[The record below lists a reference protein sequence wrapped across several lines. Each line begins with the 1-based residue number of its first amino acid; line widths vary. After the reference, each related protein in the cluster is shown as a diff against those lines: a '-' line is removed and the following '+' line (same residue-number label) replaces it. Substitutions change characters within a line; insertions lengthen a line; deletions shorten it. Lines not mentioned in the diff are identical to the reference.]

1 MALQNTIGRIYA
13 EQLQREIEQNISLY
27 GGDSFN
33 LDESKL
39 LVVPGVNH
47 PEGLLEKMM
56 AATNDFEA
64 AVALYEAYPTLTPLQ
79 ATQGAFWVYLAHTE
93 LFPYVQKRWPLVKK
107 GEASKNYILDH
118 WFFGHGLVRQTLSG
132 LWWSIYNTI
141 DNDNPTDKYKYSK
154 FYLSSYTMRVVR
166 LGTTKLV
173 RHKEAVI
180 GMIEYLLDTQ
190 NDSDASNSMEDRV
203 NFVVSYFNKLG
214 ATKQLAYL
222 DRDFFYNELSKV
234 HDELISFKHKKSE
247 DEIEL
252 EEIDGETISE

>member
-1 MALQNTIGRIYA
+1 
-13 EQLQREIEQNISLY
+13 
-27 GGDSFN
+27 
-33 LDESKL
+33 
-39 LVVPGVNH
+39 
-47 PEGLLEKMM
+47 
-56 AATNDFEA
+56 
-64 AVALYEAYPTLTPLQ
+64 
-79 ATQGAFWVYLAHTE
+79 
-93 LFPYVQKRWPLVKK
+93 
-107 GEASKNYILDH
+107 
-118 WFFGHGLVRQTLSG
+118 
-132 LWWSIYNTI
+132 
-141 DNDNPTDKYKYSK
+141 
-154 FYLSSYTMRVVR
+154 MRVVR